1 MDRLTPGTPLTLE
14 ERREQYQWAM
24 NTLRLG
30 QSGNRRAL
38 HAELHRQEAML
49 VELVNNASG
58 PGSATNTVV
67 RGLTTIKEWL

>member
-1 MDRLTPGTPLTLE
+1 MDQLTPGTPLTLE

-38 HAELHRQEAML
+38 HAELHRQE
-49 VELVNNASG
+49 NAVIDLLPEHLQAQIRSD
-58 PGSATNTVV
+58 T
-67 RGLTTIKEWL
+67 